1 MASRESG
8 VGSLQPTDSSLLPKW
23 RPKRVTYTI
32 LGGSF
37 DIASAESGYCGP
49 VDEAHRM
56 NENDHCGTAL
66 VFDAKYKNHLT
77 GVGHPERPARLDAVC
92 QSLAETGLL
101 AKLKRLQPV
110 ECEPDQLL
118 ACHGGH
124 YVAIVQR
131 DVARLSRE
139 LSTGDT
145 TVCEE
150 SFDIAKLAVGGVL
163 RAVDAVCAGE
173 TRNAFCAVRPPGHHA
188 TATRGMGFCV
198 FNNIALGAR
207 YAQQKHGI
215 GKVLIV
221 DWDVH
226 HGNGTQDIFYDD
238 ESVFFFSTHQWPWYP
253 GSGDVSETG
262 RGKGLGATLNQPL
275 PAGSGRDALVH
286 AFTQRLLPAMHRFR
300 PELVMISAGFDSRI
314 GDPLGQF
321 TLTDADFAELTRLV
335 MHVASDN
342 SERRVVSVLEGGY
355 SLEGLG
361 KAVAAHV
368 EALTAPE

>member
-1 MASRESG
+1 M
-8 VGSLQPTDSSLLPKW
+8 
-23 RPKRVTYTI
+23 
-32 LGGSF
+32 
-37 DIASAESGYCGP
+37 
-49 VDEAHRM
+49 DEAHRM
-56 NENDHCGTAL
+56 NEKERHETAL
-66 VFDAKYKNHLT
+66 VFDAKYKDHLT
-77 GVGHPERPARLDAVC
+77 GTGHPERPARLDAVYE
-92 QSLAETGLL
+92 SLEKNGLL
-101 AKLKRLQPV
+101 ATMTRLQP
-110 ECEPDQLL
+110 EMCESDQLL
-118 ACHGGH
+118 SCHGGH
-124 YVAIVQR
+124 YVAIVQQ
-131 DVARLSRE
+131 DVGRLAPE

-145 TVCEE
+145 TVCPE

-163 RAVDAVCAGE
+163 RAVDSVCTGE
-173 TRNAFCAVRPPGHHA
+173 VSNVFCAVRPPGHHA

-207 YAQQKHGI
+207 HAQKKHGI

-253 GSGDVSETG
+253 GSGDVGETG
-262 RGKGLGATLNQPL
+262 QGKGLGATLNQPL
-275 PAGSGRDALVH
+275 PAGSGRDELVD
-286 AFTQRLLPAMHRFR
+286 AFAQRLLPTMNRYR

-321 TLTDADFAELTRLV
+321 TLTDEDFAELTRMV
-335 MHVASDN
+335 MDVASN
-342 SERRVVSVLEGGY
+342 YAEGRVVSVLEGGY

-368 EALTAPE
+368 RALMKPA